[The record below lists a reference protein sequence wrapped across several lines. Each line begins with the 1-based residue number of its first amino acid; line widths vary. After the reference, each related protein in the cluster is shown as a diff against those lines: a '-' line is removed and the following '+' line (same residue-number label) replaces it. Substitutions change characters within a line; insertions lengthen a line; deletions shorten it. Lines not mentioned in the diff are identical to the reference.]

1 MVVGVD
7 ESSGRCASGWT
18 VVHDMQW
25 EVVLGG
31 VWGVWGERV

>member
-7 ESSGRCASGWT
+7 ESSVWGASGWT

-25 EVVLGG
+25 EGVLGG